1 LFAFQATRLALC
13 LHQVDVDLRNESHNA
28 LVSTSLYPVY
38 IPVLIPVLPQITQF
52 SLQLLHQRLHFSA
65 AGFFNV
71 DCTLLYT
78 VSG

>member
-1 LFAFQATRLALC
+1 MS
-13 LHQVDVDLRNESHNA
+13 VDLRNESHNA
-28 LVSTSLYPVY
+28 LVGTLVRYCAP
-38 IPVLIPVLPQITQF
+38 LIILVPLQITQF

-78 VSG
+78 VSGNFE